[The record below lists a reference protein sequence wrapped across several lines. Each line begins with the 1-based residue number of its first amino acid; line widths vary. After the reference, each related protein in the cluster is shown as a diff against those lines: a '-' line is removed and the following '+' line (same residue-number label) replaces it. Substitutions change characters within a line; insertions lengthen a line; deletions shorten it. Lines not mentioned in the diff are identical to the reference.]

1 MFTRRL
7 LVRAKIYVCLKEH
20 LSKNRH
26 SLENDCVGI
35 KPCSKIFS
43 PVCASVGASNKTFS
57 NECQMRQE
65 VCTNRVIMRVSP
77 LQRP

>member
-1 MFTRRL
+1 MFVSRSR
-7 LVRAKIYVCLKEH
+7 IYH

-26 SLENDCVGI
+26 SLETDCVGI

-43 PVCASVGASNKTFS
+43 PVCASGGGFNKTFS
-57 NECQMRQE
+57 NECQLKQE
-65 VCTNRVIMRVSP
+65 VCTSRVILKVSP